1 MITIDDRRSGAGTN
15 VPYPPMPSR
24 DTRRA
29 KRFFWTVL
37 SMATLASVSGNV
49 AHALLNAAPGAA
61 TVSAAAAA
69 VPPVILLAAI
79 HGLGTLARARR
90 GSGAAYW
97 AAMIMTVLLA
107 CGAFALS
114 FDALRALAVTA
125 GIHSGLAWI
134 WPLIIDLSIAQS
146 TLAILALPRHNP
158 GVPGHVAGDG
168 QPHVSVDLLSAMA
181 PAEPQSPD
189 SNTLSDAEPQ
199 SPDSNDAA
207 AGEGIP
213 AVEAVDDDA
222 VTIIECDRCA
232 TAEVADEAHPR
243 RNAEAR
249 WRRGWRS
256 DGHGARRRDF
266 CPSCPQAQ
274 PDEATMSR
282 DETSL
287 VALEPVAS
295 PA

>member
-1 MITIDDRRSGAGTN
+1 
-15 VPYPPMPSR
+15 MPAH

-49 AHALLNAAPGAA
+49 AHALLNAAPGTAS
-61 TVSAAAAA
+61 VSAAAAA
-69 VPPVILLAAI
+69 VPPIILLAAI

-97 AAMIMTVLLA
+97 AAMVMTVLLA

-125 GIHSGLAWI
+125 GIRSGLAWI

-146 TLAILALPRHNP
+146 TLAILALTHLNR
-158 GVPGHVAGDG
+158 GVPGHVAGAG
-168 QPHVSVDLLSAMA
+168 QLRDSVDLPSAAA
-181 PAEPQSPD
+181 PAEHGGSAD
-189 SNTLSDAEPQ
+189 NNTPNDAEPE
-199 SPDSNDAA
+199 SPDTNAGA

-213 AVEAVDDDA
+213 AVAAVDDDA

-232 TAEVADEAHPR
+232 TAEVADETHPR
-243 RNAEAR
+243 RDAEAR
-249 WRRGWRS
+249 RRRGWRS
-256 DGHGARRRDF
+256 EGHGARRRDF
-266 CPSCPQAQ
+266 CPSCPQERPGETQA
-274 PDEATMSR
+274 SR
-282 DETSL
+282 DETCL
-287 VALEPVAS
+287 APMGPVAS